1 MISEYGYDFEK
12 LNNTL
17 AQNGADTEK
26 AIEHFFESKSEVGY
40 LAIIKR
46 AQCYSV
52 LGAGKRIRP
61 FLTNEVCRMLG
72 VSLKASMPF
81 VIAVE
86 MIHTYSLI
94 HDDLPCMDDDDM
106 RRGNPTC
113 HKVYGEAIATLA
125 GDGLL
130 TDACSVCVMNPHVS
144 GDCAATAVA
153 LLSGAAGSFGMVK
166 GQTVD
171 LYGESNDLTEEQL
184 VELHLGKTGA
194 MICVSVQ
201 LGALA
206 AGVAPNDERV
216 ERLTE
221 FAQRIGLAFQIIDD
235 ILDAT
240 SSEEELGKSVGSDK
254 DKNKTTFLSFFTI
267 EQAKAQAEDMTTSA
281 IKQISDIDNSERL
294 VSLAL
299 YLCDRKN

>member
-1 MISEYGYDFEK
+1 MINYEKKIAEQIIKENKALIEAELEK
-12 LNNTL
+12 LYTADSSPASKLYEAERYSLL
-17 AQNGADTEK
+17 AG
-26 AIEHFFESKSEVGY
+26 
-40 LAIIKR
+40 
-46 AQCYSV
+46 
-52 LGAGKRIRP
+52 GKRIRP
-61 FLTNEVCRMLG
+61 SLVIESCRMLG
-72 VSLKASMPF
+72 GDIEAAIPF
-81 VIAVE
+81 AEAVE

-130 TDACSVCVMNPHVS
+130 TDAFSVCVMNPHVT

-166 GQTVD
+166 GQVTD
-171 LYGESNDLTEEQL
+171 LYGESNYLTEEEL

-206 AGVAPNDERV
+206 AGIAPNDERV
-216 ERLTE
+216 EKLTA

-235 ILDAT
+235 VLDAT
-240 SSEEELGKSVGSDK
+240 ASEEVLGKSVGSDK
-254 DKNKTTFLSFFTI
+254 DKNKTTFLSFFTV
-267 EQAKAQAEDMTTSA
+267 EQARAQAEDMTSSA
-281 IKQISDIDNSERL
+281 IKQIADIEGSERL
-294 VSLAL
+294 ISLAL
-299 YLCDRKN
+299 YLCDREN

>member
-1 MISEYGYDFEK
+1 MINYEKNKARAIVSENKALIEAELEK
-12 LNNTL
+12 LYAVDASPASKL
-17 AQNGADTEK
+17 YEAQ
-26 AIEHFFESKSEVGY
+26 
-40 LAIIKR
+40 R
-46 AQCYSV
+46 YS
-52 LGAGKRIRP
+52 LLSGGKRIRP
-61 FLTNEVCRMLG
+61 SLVIESCRMLG
-72 VSLKASMPF
+72 GNVEAAIPF
-81 VIAVE
+81 AEAVE

-113 HKVYGEAIATLA
+113 HKVYGEAMATLA

-130 TDACSVCVMNPHVS
+130 TDAFSVCVMNPHVT

-153 LLSGAAGSFGMVK
+153 LLSGAAGSFGMVR
-166 GQTVD
+166 GQVTD
-171 LYGESNDLTEEQL
+171 LYGESNKLTEEQL

-206 AGVAPNDERV
+206 AGIAPNDERV
-216 ERLTE
+216 EKLTA

-240 SSEEELGKSVGSDK
+240 ASEEVLGKSVGSDK
-254 DKNKTTFLSFFTI
+254 DKNKTTFLSFFTV
-267 EQAKAQAEDMTTSA
+267 EQARAQAEDMTSSA
-281 IKQISDIDNSERL
+281 IKQIADIEGSERL
-294 VSLAL
+294 IALAL
-299 YLCDRKN
+299 YLCDREN